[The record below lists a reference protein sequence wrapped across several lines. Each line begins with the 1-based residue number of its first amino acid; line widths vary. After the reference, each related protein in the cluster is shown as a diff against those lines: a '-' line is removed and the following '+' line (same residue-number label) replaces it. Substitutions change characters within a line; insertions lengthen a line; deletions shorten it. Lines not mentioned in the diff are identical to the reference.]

1 MTFDH
6 VFDKVIFDVLIS
18 FLTIFNVVM
27 VYKFFDVL
35 FAFHCCDFRS
45 SDPFPLFQSKTKI
58 NTVDTI
64 YRLCVVRLFFASK
77 FLKREEKFTYFF
89 DKNGKSYSKQI
100 LNR

>member
-45 SDPFPLFQSKTKI
+45 SDPFPLFQSKTKLI
-58 NTVDTI
+58 
-64 YRLCVVRLFFASK
+64 RLTQFTGCVL
-77 FLKREEKFTYFF
+77 LDYLDIE
-89 DKNGKSYSKQI
+89 
-100 LNR
+100 